1 MYWLQE
7 RSAPLV
13 MKSKPY
19 LLNSGV
25 WGYYR
30 VAYDEENWKALIYS
44 LKYEL
49 NSDINHL
56 SRARLIDDVMNLARA
71 DYNSYEIALDLLLF
85 LKQEDE
91 LIPWESA
98 ISALSFLH
106 TRMEA
111 SR

>member
-13 MKSKPY
+13 MESKPY

-30 VAYDEENWKALIYS
+30 VAYDEENWKALIHS
-44 LKYEL
+44 LKT
-49 NSDINHL
+49 NKNINYL

-71 DYNSYEIALDLLLF
+71 DHASYELALDLLLY

-91 LIPWESA
+91 FMPWESA
-98 ISALSFLH
+98 ITTLSFLH
-106 TRMEA
+106 ARMEA

>member
-1 MYWLQE
+1 ME
-7 RSAPLV
+7 SR
-13 MKSKPY
+13 PY

-30 VAYDEENWKALIYS
+30 VAYDEENWKALIHS

-71 DYNSYEIALDLLLF
+71 NHASYEIALDLLLY
-85 LKQEDE
+85 LKYEDE
-91 LIPWESA
+91 FMPWESA
-98 ISALSFLH
+98 ITTLSFLH
-106 TRMEA
+106 SRMEA

>member
-1 MYWLQE
+1 MYWLQD
-7 RSAPLV
+7 RSAPLA
-13 MKSKPY
+13 MESKPY

-30 VAYDEENWKALIYS
+30 VAYDEENWKALIHS
-44 LKYEL
+44 LKT
-49 NSDINHL
+49 NKNINHL

-71 DYNSYEIALDLLLF
+71 NYASYELALDLLLF

-98 ISALSFLH
+98 ILALSFLH
-106 TRMEA
+106 SRMEA

>member
-13 MKSKPY
+13 MESKPY
-19 LLNSGV
+19 ILNSGV

-30 VAYDEENWKALIYS
+30 VAYGEENWKALIHS
-44 LKYEL
+44 LKT
-49 NSDINHL
+49 NKNINHL

-71 DYNSYEIALDLLLF
+71 DHASYELALDLLLY

-91 LIPWESA
+91 FMPWETA
-98 ISALSFLH
+98 ITTLSFLH
-106 TRMEA
+106 SRMEA